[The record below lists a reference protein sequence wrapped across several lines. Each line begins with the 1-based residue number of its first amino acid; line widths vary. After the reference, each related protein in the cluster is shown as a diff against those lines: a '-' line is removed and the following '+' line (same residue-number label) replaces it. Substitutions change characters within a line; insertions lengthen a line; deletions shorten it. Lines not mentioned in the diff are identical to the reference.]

1 MTIFKQFLE
10 DQLSSQTEFLTFEE
24 YLDLCK
30 EDPLTYASP
39 AERMV
44 NAIGEPEFVDTSKDP
59 RLSRIFLNKTLKIYP
74 AFRDFYGMEDTIER
88 IVGDFKHSA
97 QGLQERKQ
105 IIYLLG
111 P

>member
-1 MTIFKQFLE
+1 MGASYMTIFKQFLE

-30 EDPLTYASP
+30 KDPLTYASP

-59 RLSRIFLNKTLKIYP
+59 RLSRIFLNKTLKTKTLASLP
-74 AFRDFYGMEDTIER
+74 VT
-88 IVGDFKHSA
+88 K
-97 QGLQERKQ
+97 K
-105 IIYLLG
+105 LLL
-111 P
+111 

>member
-1 MTIFKQFLE
+1 MTIFKKFLE

-44 NAIGEPEFVDTSKDP
+44 EAIAEP
-59 RLSRIFLNKTLKIYP
+59 
-74 AFRDFYGMEDTIER
+74 
-88 IVGDFKHSA
+88 
-97 QGLQERKQ
+97 
-105 IIYLLG
+105 
-111 P
+111 